1 MATLQKIRSK
11 GPLLLIVIGLAML
24 AFILGDAWKIIRPNQ
39 GIQYVGTIA
48 GEDIT
53 AMDFQDE
60 LEVYTDVVKF
70 ASQIQDLTEEDQN
83 SLKDEVWATMVRNR
97 IFEKEAKGI
106 GLTVTDAEVR
116 DVIERGT
123 DQMLA
128 RTPFSN
134 AEGQFDSDILKN
146 FLAFYSEIDE
156 ETVSPDEYEYYRS
169 LYNYWLFIEKNIKSN
184 LLYSKYTALVNG
196 AIVSNPVAA
205 KNAFNNRIMRT
216 DVLMA
221 SLPYSMIPDADA
233 NVTTSDLKSVYNE
246 AKPALYN
253 YSENRD
259 IVYID
264 YEILPTQAD
273 REALLAEVNDIV
285 NQLESDIDDYAA
297 FMRRAGSVVSFSEVA
312 RSAKNLPEDVA
323 ERLDSVK
330 VGGVFGPYYDS
341 YEDTYNAFKYL
352 SDATGYDS
360 IQYAMIQVIMED
372 EADADKRAD
381 SIVTAARKK
390 GADFAAI
397 AQNYG
402 QTALEQWIAADS
414 YEPAAISGENALFLN
429 TLNGMKKGDVS
440 KIKVSGGI
448 LVIKVTDVKTPL
460 KKYNLAIVK
469 RPVEFSEETSN
480 AAYNKLSAFLSQNT
494 TVEDLRSNAED
505 SDFRLLFYP
514 GFENYNHN
522 IGGVA
527 KSREALRWVFEA
539 QEGEVSRI
547 YEVGD
552 ANDHL
557 LAVGVEKI
565 HPRGTRSLE
574 DAASTLSLRAL
585 KNKKFEIIKGQ
596 LAGKSLDEIKA
607 IEGIKIDTVKFVNFN
622 NDAYVSSIYSNEA
635 IVGPAVFNLGQNE
648 LTIPLK
654 GENCAFVAEKISPDS
669 YSAEFEDKSEELRTR
684 SIASSRIM
692 NALME
697 ELYYQAKVIDNR
709 YKVF

>member
-116 DVIERGT
+116 DVIERGD

-128 RTPFSN
+128 RTPFSS
-134 AEGQFDSDILKN
+134 ADGQFDADVLKN
-146 FLAFYSEIDE
+146 FLAFYNEIDP
-156 ETVSPDEYEYYRS
+156 ETVSLEEYEYYRS
-169 LYNYWLFIEKNIKSN
+169 MYNYWLFIEKNIKSN

-205 KNAFNNRIMRT
+205 KNAFNNRIMRA
-216 DVLMA
+216 DVLLA

-246 AKPALYN
+246 VKPALYN

-494 TVEDLRSNAED
+494 TVEDLRRNAED
-505 SDFRLLFYP
+505 SDFHLLFYP

>member
-24 AFILGDAWKIIRPNQ
+24 AFILGDAWKIIRPNE

-70 ASQIQDLTEEDQN
+70 ANQMQDLTEEDQ
-83 SLKDEVWATMVRNR
+83 SALKDEVWATMVRNR
-97 IFEKEAKGI
+97 ILEKEAKGI
-106 GLTVTDAEVR
+106 GLTVSDAEVR
-116 DVIERGT
+116 DVIEHGT

-134 AEGQFDSDILKN
+134 ENGEFDADVLKS
-146 FLAFYSEIDE
+146 FLAFYNEIDPE
-156 ETVSPDEYEYYRS
+156 VVSAEEYEYYRS
-169 LYNYWLFIEKNIKSN
+169 MYNYWLFIEKNIKTN
-184 LLYSKYTALVNG
+184 LLYAKYTALVNG
-196 AIVSNPVAA
+196 AIVSNPIAA
-205 KNAFNNRIMRT
+205 KNAFENRITRA
-216 DVLMA
+216 DVLVA
-221 SLPYSMIPDADA
+221 SLPYTLVSDADA
-233 NVTTSDLKSVYNE
+233 QVTGSDIKAIYNE

-264 YEILPTQAD
+264 YEIEPTQAD
-273 REALLAEVNDIV
+273 RNALLAEVNEIV
-285 NQLESDIDDYAA
+285 NQMEGDVDDYSA
-297 FMRRAGSVVSFSEVA
+297 FLRRASSEIPFSEVA

-323 ERLDSVK
+323 VRLDSVK
-330 VGGVFGPYYDS
+330 VGDVFGPYYVD
-341 YEDTYNAFKYL
+341 YEDTYNAFKYI

-360 IQYAMIQVIMED
+360 IEYAMIQVIMED
-372 EADADKRAD
+372 EAAADKRAD
-381 SIVTAARKK
+381 SIVTAAKK
-390 GADFAAI
+390 RGADFNAI
-397 AQNYG
+397 AEVYG
-402 QTALEQWIAADS
+402 QSAPSQWVSADS
-414 YEPAAISGENALFLN
+414 YEPAVISGDNALFLN
-429 TLNGMKKGDVS
+429 TMNGMKKGDVT
-440 KIKVSGGI
+440 KIKVAGGI

-494 TVEDLRSNAED
+494 TVEDLRNNAEN
-505 SDFRLLFYP
+505 SDFRLLYYP
-514 GFENYNHN
+514 GFENFNHG

-547 YEVGD
+547 YEVGN

-574 DAASTLSLRAL
+574 DATPTLSLRAL
-585 KNKKFEIIKGQ
+585 TNKKYDILKGQ
-596 LAGKSLDEIKA
+596 LAGKSLDEVKSIA
-607 IEGIKIDTVKFVNFN
+607 GIQIDTIKSVNFN
-622 NDAYVSSIYSNEA
+622 NDAYISSLYANEA
-635 IVGPAVFNLGQNE
+635 IVGASVLSLEQNE
-648 LTIPLK
+648 LTVPMK
-654 GENCAFVAEKISPDS
+654 GDNCVFVAEKITPDS
-669 YSAEFEDKSEELRTR
+669 RTAEFDDKSEELRTR
-684 SIASSRIM
+684 SISSSRIM
-692 NALME
+692 SALLE
-697 ELYYQAKVIDNR
+697 ELYYQAKVVDTR

>member
-53 AMDFQDE
+53 AMDFQQE

-70 ASQIQDLTEEDQN
+70 ANQIQDLSEDEQN
-83 SLKDEVWATMVRNR
+83 AIKDEVWATMVRNR
-97 IFEKEAKGI
+97 ILEKEAKGV

-134 AEGQFDSDILKN
+134 AEGQFDSDILKS
-146 FLAFYSEIDE
+146 FLAFYTEIDAE
-156 ETVSPDEYEYYRS
+156 MVSAEEYEYYKGM
-169 LYNYWLFIEKNIKSN
+169 YNYWLFIENTIKSN
-184 LLYSKYTALVNG
+184 LLYSKYKALVNG
-196 AIVSNPVAA
+196 AIVSNPISA
-205 KNAFNNRIMRT
+205 KNSFNNRIMRT

-221 SLPYSMIPDADA
+221 SLPYSLISDADA
-233 NVTTSDLKSVYNE
+233 NVTTSDIKAVYNDV
-246 AKPALYN
+246 KPALYN

-273 REALLAEVNDIV
+273 REALLTEMNEIV

-312 RSAKNLPEDVA
+312 RSAKNLPEDVV
-323 ERLDSVK
+323 ERLDSIK
-330 VGGVFGPYYDS
+330 VGGVFGPYYNAFEDS
-341 YEDTYNAFKYL
+341 YTAFKYI

-360 IQYAMIQVIMED
+360 IKYTMMQVVMED

-397 AQNYG
+397 AEKYNLS
-402 QTALEQWIAADS
+402 APEQWISAGS
-414 YEPAAISGENALFLN
+414 YEPASVSGENALFLN
-429 TLNGMKKGDVS
+429 TLNGMKKGDVT
-440 KIKVSGGI
+440 KINVTGGI

-494 TVEDLRSNAED
+494 TVEDLRNNAED

-514 GFENYNHN
+514 GFENYSHS

-547 YEVGD
+547 YEVGN

-574 DAASTLSLRAL
+574 DATPTLALRTL
-585 KNKKFEIIKGQ
+585 NNKKFDILKEQ
-596 LAGKSLDEIKA
+596 LAGKNLDEVKA
-607 IEGIKIDTVKFVNFN
+607 IEGIRIDTIKFVNFN
-622 NDAYVSSIYSNEA
+622 NDAYISSIYSNEP
-635 IVGPAVFNLGQNE
+635 IVGPSVFNLEENE
-648 LTIPLK
+648 LTVPMK

-669 YSAEFEDKSEELRTR
+669 YSSEFDDKSEELRTR
-684 SIASSRIM
+684 SISSSRIM
-692 NALME
+692 EALLE
-697 ELYYQAKVIDNR
+697 ELYYQAKVVDNR

>member
-11 GPLLLIVIGLAML
+11 GPLLLIIIGLAML

-70 ASQIQDLTEEDQN
+70 ASQIQDITEEEQN
-83 SLKDEVWATMVRNR
+83 TLKDEVWATMVRNR
-97 IFEKEAKGI
+97 ILDKEAKGI

-116 DVIERGT
+116 DVIERGA

-146 FLAFYSEIDE
+146 FLAFYNEIDP
-156 ETVSPDEYEYYRS
+156 ETLSVEEYEYYRS
-169 LYNYWLFIEKNIKSN
+169 MYNYWLFIEKSIKSN
-184 LLYSKYTALVNG
+184 LLYAKYAALVNN

-221 SLPYSMIPDADA
+221 SLPYSSVADADVK
-233 NVTTSDLKSVYNE
+233 VTASDLKNVYNE
-246 AKPALYN
+246 LKPAFYN

-264 YEILPTQAD
+264 YEILPTDED
-273 REALLAEVNDIV
+273 REALLAEMNDIV

-297 FMRRAGSVVSFSEVA
+297 FLRRAGSVVSFSEVA
-312 RSAKNLPEDVA
+312 RSADNLPYDVV

-330 VGGVFGPYYDS
+330 VGGVFGPYYNE

-352 SDATGYDS
+352 SDAKGYDS
-360 IQYAMIQVIMED
+360 IQYAMIQVVMEN
-372 EADADKRAD
+372 EADAEKRAD
-381 SIVTAARKK
+381 SIVTAAKK
-390 GADFAAI
+390 RGADFAAL
-397 AQNYG
+397 AQKYD
-402 QTALEQWIAADS
+402 QTAPEQWIGAAS
-414 YEPAAISGENALFLN
+414 YEPAAISDENALFLN
-429 TLNGMKKGDVS
+429 TLNGMKKGDVT
-440 KIKVSGGI
+440 KINVEGVF
-448 LVIKVTDVKTPL
+448 LVIKVTDVRTPL

-494 TVEDLRSNAED
+494 TVEDLRNNAED

-514 GFENYNHN
+514 NFENYNHN
-522 IGGVA
+522 VGGVA
-527 KSREALRWVFEA
+527 KSREALRWVFDA

-574 DAASTLSLRAL
+574 DATPSISLKTLN
-585 KNKKFEIIKGQ
+585 NKKFEALKGQ
-596 LAGKSLDEIKA
+596 LAGKSFEEVKS
-607 IEGIKIDTVKFVNFN
+607 IEGIRIDTIKMVNFN
-622 NDAYVSSIYSNEA
+622 NDAYISSIFANEA
-635 IVGPAVFNLGQNE
+635 IVGPSVFNLGQNE
-648 LTIPLK
+648 LTVPMQ
-654 GENCAFVAEKISPDS
+654 GENCAFVAEKITADS
-669 YSAEFEDKSEELRTR
+669 YSAEFDDKSEELRTR
-684 SIASSRIM
+684 SIASGRIM
-692 NALME
+692 NALIE
-697 ELYYQAKVIDNR
+697 ELYYQAKVVDNR
-709 YKVF
+709 YKIF

>member
-70 ASQIQDLTEEDQN
+70 ANQIQDLTEEDQN

-97 IFEKEAKGI
+97 ILEKEAKAL

-134 AEGQFDSDILKN
+134 AEGQFDSDILKS
-146 FLAFYSEIDE
+146 FLAFYNEIDP
-156 ETVSPDEYEYYRS
+156 ETISADEYEYYS
-169 LYNYWLFIEKNIKSN
+169 SMYNYWLFIEKNIKSN
-184 LLYSKYTALVNG
+184 LLFSKYSALVNG
-196 AIVSNPVAA
+196 AIISNPVTA
-205 KNAFNNRIMRT
+205 KNSFNNRIMRT
-216 DVLMA
+216 DVLVA
-221 SLPYSMIPDADA
+221 SLPYALVTDADA
-233 NVTTSDLKSVYNE
+233 SVTTSDVKVVYNE
-246 AKPALYN
+246 VKPALYN

-273 REALLAEVNDIV
+273 REALLAEVNELVD
-285 NQLESDIDDYAA
+285 QLESDVDDYAS

-312 RSAKNLPEDVA
+312 RSAENLPDDVA
-323 ERLDSVK
+323 MRLDSVK
-330 VGGVFGPYYDS
+330 VGGVFGPYYNAD
-341 YEDTYNAFKYL
+341 EDTYNAFKYI
-352 SDATGYDS
+352 SAATGYDS
-360 IQYAMIQVIMED
+360 IQYTMMQVVMEN
-372 EADADKRAD
+372 EADAEKRAD
-381 SIVTAARKK
+381 SIVTAARKR

-397 AQNYG
+397 AENYG
-402 QTALEQWIAADS
+402 QAAPEQWIGSAS
-414 YEPAAISGENALFLN
+414 YEPAAISGDNALFLN
-429 TLNGMKKGDVS
+429 TLNGMKKGEVS
-440 KIKVSGGI
+440 KIKVAGGI
-448 LVIKVTDVKTPL
+448 LVIKVVDVKNPV

-494 TVEDLRSNAED
+494 TVEDLRNNAED
-505 SDFRLLFYP
+505 SDFRLLYYP
-514 GFENYNHN
+514 GFENYNHTV
-522 IGGVA
+522 GGVA
-527 KSREALRWVFEA
+527 KSREALRWIFDA

-547 YEVGD
+547 YEVGN

-557 LAVGVEKI
+557 LVVGVETI

-574 DAASTLSLRAL
+574 ESIPTLTLRAIRD
-585 KNKKFEIIKGQ
+585 KKFDMLKGQ
-596 LAGKSLDEIKA
+596 LAGKSFDEIKG
-607 IEGIKIDTVKFVNFN
+607 IEGVMIDTVKFVNFN
-622 NDAYVSSIYSNEA
+622 NDAFISSIYSNEA
-635 IVGPAVFNLGQNE
+635 IVGPSVFNLGQNE
-648 LTIPLK
+648 LTVPMK

-669 YSAEFEDKSEELRTR
+669 YSAEFDDKSEELRTR
-684 SIASSRIM
+684 TISSSRI
-692 NALME
+692 NDALLE
-697 ELYYQAKVIDNR
+697 ELYYQAKVVDNR

>member
-221 SLPYSMIPDADA
+221 SLPYSMVPDADA

-246 AKPALYN
+246 VKPALYN

>member
-70 ASQIQDLTEEDQN
+70 ASQIQDLTEEEQN

-97 IFEKEAKGI
+97 ILEKEAKGI
-106 GLTVTDAEVR
+106 GLIVTDAEVR

-146 FLAFYSEIDE
+146 FLAFYAEMDNEMVSSE
-156 ETVSPDEYEYYRS
+156 EYEYYRS

-184 LLYSKYTALVNG
+184 LLYSKYSALVNS

-205 KNAFNNRIMRT
+205 KNSFNNRIMRT
-216 DVLMA
+216 DVLLA
-221 SLPYSMIPDADA
+221 YLPYTSISDADA
-233 NVTTSDLKSVYNE
+233 QVGSADLKSVYNE
-246 AKPALYN
+246 VKPSLYN

-273 REALLAEVNDIV
+273 RDALLAEVNEIV
-285 NQLESDIDDYAA
+285 DQLESDIDDYAA

-312 RSAKNLPEDVA
+312 RSAKNLPEDVV

-330 VGGVFGPYYDS
+330 VGAVFGPYYDS

-360 IQYAMIQVIMED
+360 IQYALMQVVMDD
-372 EADADKRAD
+372 EAAAEKRAD
-381 SIVTAARKK
+381 SIVTAAKKK
-390 GADFAAI
+390 GADFSAI
-397 AQNYG
+397 AENYN
-402 QTALEQWIAADS
+402 QVAPEQWIGANS
-414 YEPAAISGENALFLN
+414 YEPASISGDNALFLN

-440 KIKVSGGI
+440 KIKVDGGI
-448 LVIKVTDVKTPL
+448 IIIKVTDVKTPL

-494 TVEDLRSNAED
+494 TVEDLRNNAED
-505 SDFRLLFYP
+505 SDFSLLFYP
-514 GFENYNHN
+514 NFENYSHN

-547 YEVGD
+547 YEVGE

-574 DAASTLSLRAL
+574 ESVPTLSLRAL
-585 KNKKFEIIKGQ
+585 KNKKFEILKGQ
-596 LAGKSLDEIKA
+596 LVGKSFDELKSVD
-607 IEGIKIDTVKFVNFN
+607 GVRIDTIKFVNFN

-635 IVGPAVFNLGQNE
+635 IVGPSVFNLAENE
-648 LTIPLK
+648 LTVPMK
-654 GENCAFVAEKISPDS
+654 GENCVFVAEKISPDS
-669 YSAEFEDKSEELRTR
+669 YTAQFDDKSEELRTR
-684 SIASSRIM
+684 TISSTRIM
-692 NALME
+692 NALIE
-697 ELYYQAKVIDNR
+697 ELYYQAKVVDNR
-709 YKVF
+709 YKIF